1 MSDEQF
7 KSGERGDAYQYDLEV
22 IRRVEGVVPPKQAR
36 SSAVL
41 QRILRAMDKLI
52 YEKDFDSITI
62 PEVAALA
69 GCGMAAIYSRFK
81 DKASILAA
89 LHESLRSNLLSVD
102 EVFPPGDWQIHT
114 VDENL
119 RALVH
124 RLVEYYSNNRGLLTA
139 TLMMKDLGC
148 YERAAKNISH
158 ISKLLTE
165 HLFEHVENGREVIN
179 PEAVDVGVRAVF
191 ATLQQRLIFFPVL
204 VGSHAPQ
211 TDEELCDQ
219 LTRLLRSTIFFQ

>member
-1 MSDEQF
+1 MSDERT
-7 KSGERGDAYQYDLEV
+7 KSGERSDAYQYDLEV

-52 YEKDFDSITI
+52 YEKDFDAITI

-102 EVFPPGDWQIHT
+102 EVFPPGDWQIYT

-119 RALVH
+119 RRLVQ
-124 RLVEYYSNNRGLLTA
+124 RLVEYYSHNSGLLTA
-139 TLMMKDLGC
+139 TLMLKDPGC

-158 ISKLLTE
+158 ISGLLTE
-165 HLFEHVENGREVIN
+165 HLQEHVENGREVIA
-179 PEAVDVGVRAVF
+179 PETVDVGVRAVF
-191 ATLQQRLIFFPVL
+191 AILQQRLIFFPVRI
-204 VGSHAPQ
+204 GSHAPE
-211 TDEELCDQ
+211 TEEKLCDQ
-219 LTRLLRSTIFFQ
+219 LTHLLRSTIFFQ

>member
-1 MSDEQF
+1 MSDQPLRT
-7 KSGERGDAYQYDLEV
+7 GERGEAYQYDLEV

-41 QRILRAMDKLI
+41 QRILGAMDKLI
-52 YEKDFDSITI
+52 YEKAFDEITI

-102 EVFPPGDWQIHT
+102 EVFPPGHWQTYT

-119 RALVH
+119 RALVQ
-124 RLVEYYSNNRGLLTA
+124 RLVEYYSNNRGLLSA
-139 TLMMKDLGC
+139 TLMMKDQGC
-148 YERAAKNISH
+148 YERAAKNIAH
-158 ISKLLTE
+158 ISRLLTE
-165 HLFEHVENGREVIN
+165 HLQEYVENGREVID
-179 PEAVDVGVRAVF
+179 PVAVDVGIRAVF

-204 VGSHAPQ
+204 VGSQAPQ
-211 TDEELCDQ
+211 TDEELCNQ
-219 LTRLLRSTIFFQ
+219 LTRLLRSVVFSQ

>member
-1 MSDEQF
+1 MSDQQLR
-7 KSGERGDAYQYDLEV
+7 SGERGDAHQYDLEV

-52 YEKDFDSITI
+52 YEKDFDEITI

-89 LHESLRSNLLSVD
+89 LHEALRSDLLAVD
-102 EVFPPGDWQIHT
+102 EVFPPGAWQT
-114 VDENL
+114 YSVDENL
-119 RALVH
+119 RALVQ
-124 RLVEYYSNNRGLLTA
+124 RLVEYYSNNRGLLGA
-139 TLMMKDLGC
+139 TLMMKDQGC
-148 YERAAKNISH
+148 YERAAKNIAH
-158 ISKLLTE
+158 ISRLLTE
-165 HLFEHVENGREVIN
+165 HLQEYVENGREVID

-211 TDEELCDQ
+211 TDEELCNQ
-219 LTRLLRSTIFFQ
+219 LTRLLRASIFSQ